1 MTDEYLFEHG
11 YKKYP
16 PTAFDNEN
24 IVAMF
29 QKRFDDDFGIKYF
42 INISRWSHDYIPVSH
57 RGRSWKPFGYEYEMQ
72 VSMYE
77 EEKSLNLH
85 FFNDWS
91 LEEVEKFAAD
101 FFEKMQPNYYEDWND
116 NRGVRPI

>member
-16 PTAFDNEN
+16 PTTFDNEN

-29 QKRFDDDFGIKYF
+29 QRRFDDDFGTKYF
-42 INISRWSHDYIPVSH
+42 INISRWSHDYIPVSY
-57 RGRSWKPFGYEYEMQ
+57 RGRNWEPFGYEYEVQ

-91 LEEVEKFAAD
+91 LEEVEKFAED
-101 FFEKMQPNYYEDWND
+101 FFTRMKPNYYESWDGD
-116 NRGVRPI
+116 RGVRPL